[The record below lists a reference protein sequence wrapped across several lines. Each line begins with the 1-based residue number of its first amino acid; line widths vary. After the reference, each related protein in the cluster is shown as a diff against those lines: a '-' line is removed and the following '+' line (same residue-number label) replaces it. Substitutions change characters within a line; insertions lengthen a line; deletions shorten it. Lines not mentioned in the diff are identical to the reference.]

1 MKNLLFVLLALLTL
15 FTSCSKDK
23 ERICN
28 AENENGTFLT
38 SNVFISDLDGVETIW
53 NFSPNGTLRT
63 YPLGTDN
70 QTFINIYEWEWFECD
85 ILRITLIG
93 HQYSNEIIYSVPD
106 YHYIIDL
113 HFASFGKER
122 IAATYNPL
130 KPGVPSTFFNLIKK

>member
-23 ERICN
+23 ERVCN

-63 YPLGTDN
+63 YPPGTDN

-93 HQYSNEIIYSVPD
+93 HQYSNEII
-106 YHYIIDL
+106 
-113 HFASFGKER
+113 ASFGKET

-130 KPGVPSTFFNLIKK
+130 KTGVKSTFFNLIKK